1 MPDSVTKPPATS
13 TSEALDSEVVPRFW
27 RNLEERDE
35 ISSTTSAANDEFEP
49 DAVNDALPATTVL
62 TRRGFLGLLGGATAA
77 LAAAACTSQDRT
89 VVPYTRRP
97 QEIVPGVA
105 NYYASTFSEGDRSYS
120 VLVKTREGRPIHV
133 TGNDEDPRLK
143 GKTSLRA
150 IADLLGLYDPDRLR
164 SPQFERR
171 PSDWGE
177 FERQFAALLTEAKRD
192 AKPLLLVT
200 GACNSPSRKSVIA
213 AARAQLPSLEHVV
226 WEPGQADAE
235 PIATRTLFGAPMRT
249 RLLLER
255 ATTILSLG
263 ADFLHGD
270 DPRAVADFGS
280 QRRPNDPVSEISRLW
295 VLEGTLTLTG
305 ANADQRFTVK
315 PSKLAAVAF
324 ALASELQRNHGFA
337 LPQGVTLDPV
347 AEGFPQQHGIS
358 SEAWR
363 ALAAD
368 LARSREHGVVVAG
381 DGAPVEAH
389 VAAHL
394 LNLMLGSR
402 CIELLPS
409 EPRAS
414 LADMVQLVA
423 SMEAGRY
430 FGVIFWGVNPAYSFP
445 DGARFASALS
455 KVPHRIWL
463 GQRQDETAALCQ
475 WNLPENHWLESWG
488 DFDDAPN
495 LTLQQP
501 AIAPLYDSRQGE
513 DLVLLGLRALG
524 TNPVAADYH
533 THLRERWQREV
544 YPSGSPVP
552 FEQFMT
558 SVLHDGVLR
567 RDTPVQA
574 RPAISADKVGESLRR
589 ASEKQ
594 AEEGFE
600 LVVHA
605 STQLYDGRYANNG
618 WLQELPD
625 PITKNTWGNP
635 VTISVEDAKRLR
647 LENGDLVELAAG
659 ETRVSVP
666 VLVQPGQASGVL
678 ALALGYGHNSGNV
691 ARNVGKNAFVFFT
704 AGGDSPNLRRGVAL
718 KKLGGSV
725 RLPLTQRHHRMHG
738 RDIVRSFTLAEF
750 DAEVKKPRKKIQLTT
765 LYPDQQFPDHKWGM
779 VIDLAACTG
788 CSACVIACQ
797 SENNIATV
805 GPEQVERGRE
815 MHWLRIDS
823 YYEGSEANPRV
834 VHQPMLCQHCDHAP
848 CENVCPVNATNHSS
862 DGLNQMVYNRCVGTR
877 YCANNCPY
885 KVRRYNFFDYT
896 SEKKEPEKL
905 VYNPEVTV
913 RPRGVME
920 KCTFCVQ
927 RIEDARM
934 RAKTEHRKV
943 RDGDVV
949 TACAAACPS
958 GAIVFGDLKDTESR
972 VAKLSGVK
980 RGYRVL
986 EEVGTRPAVT
996 YLAHLHNPGVAGDT
1010 STHGGSHE

>member
-1 MPDSVTKPPATS
+1 MRDSVTKTPATS
-13 TSEALDSEVVPRFW
+13 TPETSDSEVVPRFW
-27 RNLEERDE
+27 RNLEERSE
-35 ISSTTSAANDEFEP
+35 SSSAASGENEFEP
-49 DAVNDALPATTVL
+49 DAVNDALPTTTVL
-62 TRRGFLGLLGGATAA
+62 TRRGFFGLLGGATAA
-77 LAAAACTSQDRT
+77 LAAAACTSQERT

-164 SPQFERR
+164 GPQLERR
-171 PSDWGE
+171 PTDWGE
-177 FERQFAALLTEAKRD
+177 FERQFAAVLNDAKRD
-192 AKPLLLVT
+192 AKPVLLVT
-200 GACNSPSRKSVIA
+200 GASNSPSRKSVIA

-235 PIATRTLFGAPMRT
+235 QSATRSAFGAPMRT

-255 ATTILSLG
+255 ATTIVSLG

-305 ANADQRFTVK
+305 ANADQRFTLR
-315 PSKLAAVAF
+315 PSKLAAVGF
-324 ALASELQRNHGFA
+324 ALASELQRNHGFT

-347 AEGFPQQHGIS
+347 GDGFPQQHGIS
-358 SEAWR
+358 LEAWR
-363 ALAAD
+363 ALLSD
-368 LARSREHGVVVAG
+368 LTRSRENSVVVAG
-381 DGAPVEAH
+381 EAAPVEAH
-389 VAAHL
+389 VAAQL
-394 LNLMLGSR
+394 LNQMLGSR
-402 CIELLPS
+402 CIELLPA

-414 LADMVQLVA
+414 LAEMVQLV
-423 SMEAGRY
+423 SNIEAGRY
-430 FGVIFWGVNPAYSFP
+430 FCVVFWGVNPAYTYP
-445 DGARFASALS
+445 DPTRFANAVGR
-455 KVPHRIWL
+455 VPHRVWL

-495 LTLQQP
+495 ITLQQP

-513 DLVLLGLRALG
+513 DLILQALRAMG
-524 TNPVAADYH
+524 VPAVDADYQS
-533 THLRERWQREV
+533 HLRERWRREL
-544 YPSGSPVP
+544 YPTDSPVP
-552 FEQFMT
+552 FARFMT

-567 RDTPVQA
+567 RDAPAQA
-574 RPAISADKVGESLRR
+574 RPAVATDKVTEALRR
-589 ASEKQ
+589 ASEK

-605 STQLYDGRYANNG
+605 STQLFDGRYANNG

-635 VTISVEDAKRLR
+635 LTISVEDAKRLR

-659 ETRVSVP
+659 ETRLSLP

-678 ALALGYGHNSGNV
+678 ALALGYGQTSGSV
-691 ARNVGKNAFVFFT
+691 ARNVGKNAFALLT
-704 AGGDSPNLRRGVAL
+704 PASDAPNLRRGVAL

-738 RDIVRSFTLAEF
+738 RDIVRSFTLPEF
-750 DAEVKKPRKKIQLTT
+750 EAEVKHPRKKIQLTT
-765 LYPDQQFPDHKWGM
+765 LYPDQQFPNHKWGM

-862 DGLNQMVYNRCVGTR
+862 DGLNQMIYNRCVGTR

-896 SEKKEPEKL
+896 SEKTEPEKL

-943 RDGDVV
+943 QDGDVV

-986 EEVGTRPAVT
+986 EELGTRPAVT
-996 YLAHLHNPGVAGDT
+996 YLAHLRNPGTADT
-1010 STHGGSHE
+1010 TTARGGSHE